1 MSVAEEIR
9 KLSDLH
15 KEGLLSEAEFAA
27 EKARLLGG
35 GVVERA
41 APAKVEV
48 AQEVVFLDEDGVF
61 VSSHRIKI
69 REHTFATQ
77 NVGSVALEMNWEERK
92 KHDELQKSKAS
103 EEKFSGGCLLAIL
116 GPLSLWG
123 AIEWNSTFMLATSVF
138 SFLFGAFVYFRRR
151 QPAPFQDEYYV
162 TIYGGGQATKAL
174 TRWDRDEVAKIVD
187 ACNKAITHRI

>member
-35 GVVERA
+35 GVVEQA

-92 KHDELQKSKAS
+92 KHDELQETAAATKTVLG
-103 EEKFSGGCLLAIL
+103 FFLWGIC
-116 GPLSLWG
+116 GPLGLWG
-123 AIEWNSTFMLATSVF
+123 AVKWNSTGLLATSIF
-138 SFLFGAFVYFRRR
+138 SFLLGAFAHFRRFE
-151 QPAPFQDEYYV
+151 PAPFQDEYYV
-162 TIYGGGQATKAL
+162 TIYGGGQATKVL